1 MKREQDKSFDMNTK
15 IDSRTQFL
23 MFQIYIKT
31 VNDAVSVI
39 LQHMQRQDYR

>member
-1 MKREQDKSFDMNTK
+1 MKREQDKSFE
-15 IDSRTQFL
+15 IDSRTQIL
-23 MFQIYIKT
+23 MFQIYINT